1 MAPLRRWKYGPRY
14 LCADAFICM
23 WENEAATNSHTWC
36 AHIHT
41 AGLAWATVYILF
53 IDYFLLLFF
62 PILSHIYTSIN
73 SPFLPSLWNL
83 SEQLLWSVWLWGC
96 RHFVGLKNKV
106 KAHLYH
112 RLGRNFNFTNAPFNI
127 AEHTAGVYTATKPG
141 ETPLSDWVKQ
151 VAFAVPCSWVTG
163 LSYRLRIADLTL
175 VYLCVP
181 TFT

>member
-73 SPFLPSLWNL
+73 SPFLPSIWNL
-83 SEQLLWSVWLWGC
+83 SEQQLWSVWLWGC

-127 AEHTAGVYTATKPG
+127 AEHTHSYRVVAWWNTIRWLGKAGV
-141 ETPLSDWVKQ
+141 
-151 VAFAVPCSWVTG
+151 FCSALLMSNWA
-163 LSYRLRIADLTL
+163 LL
-175 VYLCVP
+175 
-181 TFT
+181 